1 MIDLVKAKEDLKLSL
16 EKKGV
21 STIPSADLAF
31 VLDVSGSFNDEHKS
45 GITQTL
51 LERLVPW
58 GMLFDPDQKLDVFTF
73 SNGESYAHHVGDI
86 TPATCGGYIHDKI
99 IQKVPGYNGG
109 TDYSYVIE
117 KVLQQFGWM
126 PIETTTSQPTGGFFG
141 RLMGKTK
148 TTTTTTQNDK
158 KRSIVL
164 FITDGDNSDRYET
177 KKLLEESEK
186 RGDQVYFLF
195 IGVGT
200 GSTFPFLKEIGD
212 RFSNTGL
219 VVIKDL
225 KKFVAQTND
234 ELNNQLIGQELVTW
248 LKK

>member
-1 MIDLVKAKEDLKLSL
+1 MLDFVKAKEDLKLSL

-21 STIPSADLAF
+21 SDIPAADLAF
-31 VLDVSGSFNDEHKS
+31 ALDVSGSFDDEHRS
-45 GITQTL
+45 GITQQL

-58 GMLFDPDQKLDVFTF
+58 GMLFDPDQKLDVFSF
-73 SNGESYAHHVGDI
+73 ASGESGAHHVGDI
-86 TPATCGGYIHDKI
+86 TPTTCANYIQDKI
-99 IQKVPGYNGG
+99 VQRVPGYSGG
-109 TDYSYVIE
+109 TDYSHVIE
-117 KVLQQFGWM
+117 KILQQFGWM
-126 PIETTTSQPTGGFFG
+126 PVEKTESTGGFFG
-141 RLMGKTK
+141 RLMGKTR
-148 TTTTTTQNDK
+148 TTTTQNQQ

-164 FITDGDNSDRYET
+164 FITDGDNSDRAYT
-177 KKLLEESEK
+177 RDVLEQSEK

-200 GSTFPFLKEIGD
+200 GSSFSYLKEIGD

-225 KKFVAQTND
+225 KKFLAQTND
-234 ELNNQLIGQELVTW
+234 ELNNALIGSELVTW